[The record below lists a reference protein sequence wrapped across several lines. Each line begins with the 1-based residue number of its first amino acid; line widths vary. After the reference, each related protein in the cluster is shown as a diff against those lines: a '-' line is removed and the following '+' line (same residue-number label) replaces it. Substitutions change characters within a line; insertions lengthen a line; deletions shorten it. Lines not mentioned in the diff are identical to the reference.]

1 MITPFPRSLACLILA
16 LAFALP
22 VHAVEPRQ
30 NTLGMTFVFI
40 PPGEFRMGTSLDEA
54 ESIAFEMP
62 EPDASKFLD
71 EAPVH
76 TVVISQGF
84 WLGQSE
90 VTQGQWHQLMGDK
103 PGPAEYWQQAD
114 WESLP
119 VVSVS
124 WDMAQQFLTRLN
136 QRDASFRYRLPSE
149 AEWEYA
155 ARAGSTAT
163 RPVPVEQ
170 LAEYAWF
177 IENSGDVP
185 QPVAS
190 RKPNAFGLYDMLGNV
205 WEWVNDRY
213 HPDTYTKATRT
224 DPMGPAQGGSR
235 VRRGGS
241 YHCPLFQT
249 RPGYRSANTPDTAYS
264 VIGLRVV
271 GEER

>member
-1 MITPFPRSLACLILA
+1 MMKPFLRGVACLILP
-16 LAFALP
+16 LALP
-22 VHAVEPRQ
+22 LHATEPRH
-30 NTLGMTFVFI
+30 NALGMPFVFI
-40 PPGEFRMGTSLDEA
+40 PSGEFRMGTSLDEA
-54 ESIAFEMP
+54 ETIAWEM
-62 EPDASKFLD
+62 ETPDASRFLD
-71 EAPVH
+71 EAPFH
-76 TVVISQGF
+76 RVVISQGF
-84 WLGQSE
+84 WLGRTE
-90 VTQGQWHQLMGDK
+90 VTQGQWHEVMETK
-103 PGPAEYWQQAD
+103 PGPAAYWQRPD
-114 WESLP
+114 WASLP

-124 WDMAQQFLTRLN
+124 WHGAQQFLTRLN
-136 QRDASFRYRLPSE
+136 RRDASFRYRLPSE

-163 RPVPVEQ
+163 RPVPVAQ
-170 LAEYAWF
+170 LGESAWF

-185 QPVAS
+185 HPVAS

-213 HPDTYTKATRT
+213 HPDTYTRATRT
-224 DPMGPAQGGSR
+224 DPTGPAQGASR

-249 RPGYRSANTPDTAYS
+249 RPGYRSANTPETAYS